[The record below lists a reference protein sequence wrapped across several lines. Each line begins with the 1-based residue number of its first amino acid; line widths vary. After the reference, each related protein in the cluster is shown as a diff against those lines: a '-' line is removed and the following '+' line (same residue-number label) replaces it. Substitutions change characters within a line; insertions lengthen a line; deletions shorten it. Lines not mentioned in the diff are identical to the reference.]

1 MLLLIETASKPLT
14 SGLDKCRRFSFTPA
28 VVRRNS
34 RLSDNTRH
42 RACECFCAIQQLIL
56 CRRLNT
62 PSSMLQLPR
71 WTQSSVK
78 RQCAQAERGGV
89 RYPFKG
95 SSRKEQLNTT
105 AFRIVA
111 FGGPVNSTP
120 NLCSSA
126 PVPTSVRQ
134 QAGHSEN
141 NNETTIR
148 TPSHVH

>member
-1 MLLLIETASKPLT
+1 MAWTNAVGSHLLRQSSAGTAAEAT
-14 SGLDKCRRFSFTPA
+14 THATVHD
-28 VVRRNS
+28 
-34 RLSDNTRH
+34 
-42 RACECFCAIQQLIL
+42 ECFCAIQQLIL

-62 PSSMLQLPR
+62 QSSMLQPPR

-78 RQCAQAERGGV
+78 RQYAYPACGGV

-111 FGGPVNSTP
+111 FGGPGNSTP
-120 NLCSSA
+120 KLCNSA

-134 QAGHSEN
+134 QAVHSEN
-141 NNETTIR
+141 NNETTSRISSNVR
-148 TPSHVH
+148 